1 MELSTVAVLVNVVVG
16 VLTVW
21 LLIEASVSRRQRR
34 RGVTA
39 ARAEDARVDDVYEA
53 AFLSGGPLRVVD
65 AAIVELIA
73 DERLRLAE
81 PGIVSVVRAE
91 ARDAVEQAVL
101 AAAENAPNGSLSTL
115 RHRAA
120 ASVTVQSLGHR
131 LAGQGLMVTPT
142 KDRRTLRYWALT
154 QKTVFLFALF
164 ASFALTAA
172 NYDYDLPGVSGPF
185 VLHVGPMLL
194 VGAVVAG
201 IVRSKVRGRTT
212 KAGLKALADH
222 RTRNEKTESPA
233 GLVVVKGLKKGIEDP
248 TVQKLMV
255 AAAAVAFVAV
265 AAPAAIAADGSQ
277 QSVWCGSGATTSCGG
292 SEDKE
297 GGSSCGGGGGSCG
310 GDGGGCGGGG
320 CGGCGGCGG

>member
-1 MELSTVAVLVNVVVG
+1 MGLSSVAVLVNVVVG

-21 LLIEASVSRRQRR
+21 LVVEASVSRRHRR
-34 RGVTA
+34 RGMVKGGGT
-39 ARAEDARVDDVYEA
+39 RVDDVYEA

-65 AAIVELIA
+65 AALVELVA
-73 DERLRLAE
+73 DERVKLAE

-101 AAAENAPNGSLSTL
+101 DAAESAPNGSLSAL
-115 RHRAA
+115 RHTAA
-120 ASVTVQSLGHR
+120 RSATIQSLGHR

-142 KDRRTLRYWALT
+142 RDRRTLRIWALT

-164 ASFALTAA
+164 ASFVLTAA
-172 NYDYDLPGVSGPF
+172 NYDYDLPVVTGPF

-201 IVRSKVRGRTT
+201 VVRSKVRSRTT

-222 RTRNEKTESPA
+222 RERNEKTQSPA

-248 TVQKLMV
+248 TVQKVMV

-265 AAPAAIAADGSQ
+265 AAPAAMAADGSSQ
-277 QSVWCGSGATTSCGG
+277 AAWCGSGATTSCGG
-292 SEDKE
+292 SEDKK